1 MTKYINEEALEIK
14 EIRRLENIMQVC
26 IGIAILI
33 FILVFGVY
41 IIKFG
46 KWELAEEKGDW
57 GTFGDYIGGLLNPTI
72 AALALF
78 WLITSVKLQI
88 KELKKTNEALAETV
102 KSAKKQQEQVSLQNF
117 ESLFFQLLKTKNEV
131 TNDIVLNGD
140 QYKTSISIEDSSF
153 RGKDAF
159 KGCIHDFKKYHKNKL
174 WEDYYKEN
182 LLDYFGSYFRVCYQI
197 VKLIDQNETLK
208 LFEINEKAGY
218 SNKQKE
224 YFDIF
229 RATLTQHELETFF
242 FNCLSIYGNGKFK
255 QLLEKYGMFEP
266 LLMDFN
272 YSPKKYHRLSSYAY
286 HYKKDI
292 FEKNNNWLN
301 YFDDLDKI
309 EVNCNQDLIQKNVEL
324 IKELK
329 LHLVENKST
338 DSYSIRSIDELNA
351 EIKSSLEYY
360 SSKFPKGINLE
371 ILSFIDKNIYN
382 HYERI
387 KSINLDFEVYVC
399 IKYELDIKE
408 IIEYKKHIRKQI
420 DHYK

>member
-1 MTKYINEEALEIK
+1 MTNYTNEEALEIK
-14 EIRRLENIMQVC
+14 EIKRLENIMRIC

-33 FILVFGVY
+33 FIIVFGVY

-46 KWELAEEKGDW
+46 KWELAKDKGDW
-57 GTFGDYIGGLLNPTI
+57 GTFGDYVGGLLNPTI

-140 QYKTSISIEDSSF
+140 QYKTSTTIEDSSF

-159 KGCIHDFKKYHKNKL
+159 KGCIHDFKTYQKYKS

-208 LFEINEKAGY
+208 LFDINKKTGY
-218 SNKQKE
+218 SSKQKE

-242 FNCLSIYGNGKFK
+242 FNCLCIYGNGKFK
-255 QLLEKYGMFEP
+255 KLLEKYGMFEP

-272 YSPKKYHRLSSYAY
+272 YSPDKYHRLSSYAY

-292 FEKNNNWLN
+292 FEKNNNWLK

-309 EVNCNQDLIQKNVEL
+309 EVNCDQDLIQQNVKM
-324 IKELK
+324 IKDLK
-329 LHLVENKST
+329 LHLNHNKST
-338 DSYSIRSIDELNA
+338 DTYSILSIEKLDE
-351 EIKSSLEYY
+351 EIKSSIKYY
-360 SSKFPKGINLE
+360 SEFFPQGINPEL
-371 ILSFIDKNIYN
+371 LSFMDKNTYYY
-382 HYERI
+382 YEKL

-399 IKYELDIKE
+399 IKYDLDIKE
-408 IIEYKKHIRKQI
+408 IIEYRNALFKV
-420 DHYK
+420 D